1 MRNIFINTKKR
12 FPNFCYFSSLP
23 KAKEQIKKTILYDLH
38 KKKNAI
44 FKIFNGFYLPDE
56 YKDDTLITSHLHT
69 RSKCS
74 IFDYTYRPILKIS
87 GADKIT
93 FLEKYIGSDIKGLW
107 ENECRISFILN
118 ENGGILDEIVIILK
132 PEHLLVYLNIQC
144 KDKIYKYLN
153 NKLLENKKLD
163 VKIEEYN
170 SHSSISLQ
178 GCKSTDVLNE
188 LINDDTNVDEFSFM
202 SSNICKLNNVDDC
215 LLNRYTC
222 TGEDGYDI
230 LIPNKHVQAIYECI
244 LNNSLVKPGGLAV
257 LNTLRL
263 ESGFSVYG
271 KDINENY
278 TPIEANYQWVLGN
291 RRLKEL
297 DFNGANI
304 ISDQIKNGTKI
315 KRVGII
321 VNSNIIPK
329 ENSKIYLNEKNKEND
344 IGYITSSC
352 FSPML
357 QKPIA
362 MGYVHTNHSAVN
374 NMVKVECM
382 DKLEEAQITKMPFVP
397 LSV

>member
-1 MRNIFINTKKR
+1 
-12 FPNFCYFSSLP
+12 
-23 KAKEQIKKTILYDLH
+23 
-38 KKKNAI
+38 
-44 FKIFNGFYLPDE
+44 
-56 YKDDTLITSHLHT
+56 
-69 RSKCS
+69 
-74 IFDYTYRPILKIS
+74 
-87 GADKIT
+87 
-93 FLEKYIGSDIKGLW
+93 
-107 ENECRISFILN
+107 
-118 ENGGILDEIVIILK
+118 
-132 PEHLLVYLNIQC
+132 
-144 KDKIYKYLN
+144 
-153 NKLLENKKLD
+153 
-163 VKIEEYN
+163 
-170 SHSSISLQ
+170 
-178 GCKSTDVLNE
+178 
-188 LINDDTNVDEFSFM
+188 M

-230 LIPNKHVQAIYECI
+230 LIPNKHVQDIYKCI

-278 TPIEANYQWVLGN
+278 TPIESNYQWVLGN

-304 ISDQIKNGTKI
+304 ISDQIKNGTKN
-315 KRVGII
+315 KRVGVI
-321 VNSNIIPK
+321 VNSNIVPK
-329 ENSKIYLNEKNKEND
+329 ENSKIYLNEKNQENY

-362 MGYVHTNHSAVN
+362 MGYVNSSHSAVN
-374 NMVKVECM
+374 NIVKVECL